1 MKKFTSDRARVSRLL
16 AVSLLLTGAFALVGV
31 RVSRA
36 EAWGGIEPFKSRRA
50 DVEKALGKP
59 IEDKPG
65 ETGTLRFKVQGGMI
79 TVAFV
84 DSRFVA
90 AHHLG
95 ENLVGT
101 VRQVVLQHDTATE
114 TPDSMKLNGNS
125 AFEHDSQG
133 NAEVFRNLRDGI
145 AYTFIEGKLRTTYY
159 TPSAEQFK
167 NAQGRY

>member
-1 MKKFTSDRARVSRLL
+1 MNNYARLRVTSIFGLRALSFVFLFSIL
-16 AVSLLLTGAFALVGV
+16 AAQAVV
-31 RVSRA
+31 RA

-65 ETGTLRFKVQGGMI
+65 ETGMLRFKVQGGMI

-84 DSRFVA
+84 DEHFVG
-90 AHHLG
+90 AHHLDPG
-95 ENLVGT
+95 LVGT
-101 VRQVVLQHDTATE
+101 VRQVVLQHEAANE
-114 TPDSMKLNGNS
+114 TPETLKLKGNS
-125 AFEHDSQG
+125 AFDHDAQG

-167 NAQGRY
+167 RAQR